1 MLNMTVVRMCK
12 KTMRQ
17 FKTKV
22 KSCMAKTGCEA
33 CQCWRSQRLSAS
45 IEVIKSCS
53 LSSASKLTAVDNK
66 YCRGNFSACRRYE
79 DESIGVLAA
88 CGRTAESLLLTA
100 KKLKYNFSILGN
112 VMERTHRLLVSRTS
126 PDDQSSL
133 SCSDLLKSNENLL
146 NYVIEN
152 PLSVL
157 DLEAIEGD
165 SSVTSQPT
173 SSTAECSLEDKINL
187 DFQMKLLDSA
197 TKIIL
202 NTLTSVQENLKKKY
216 FFDHILGFM
225 KFITDE
231 PSIN

>member
-12 KTMRQ
+12 QTMRQ

-45 IEVIKSCS
+45 IAVIS
-53 LSSASKLTAVDNK
+53 LSSASKLNAVDNK

-112 VMERTHRLLVSRTS
+112 VMERTHRLLESRTS
-126 PDDQSSL
+126 PDDKSSL
-133 SCSDLLKSNENLL
+133 SYSDILKINEELM
-146 NYVIEN
+146 NYVIKN
-152 PLSVL
+152 PFSIL
-157 DLEAIEGD
+157 DLEAIEKQ
-165 SSVTSQPT
+165 SSVTSPPT
-173 SSTAECSLEDKINL
+173 PSTAELSLEDKINQS
-187 DFQMKLLDSA
+187 F
-197 TKIIL
+197 
-202 NTLTSVQENLKKKY
+202 
-216 FFDHILGFM
+216 
-225 KFITDE
+225 
-231 PSIN
+231 

>member
-1 MLNMTVVRMCK
+1 M
-12 KTMRQ
+12 
-17 FKTKV
+17 
-22 KSCMAKTGCEA
+22 
-33 CQCWRSQRLSAS
+33 
-45 IEVIKSCS
+45 
-53 LSSASKLTAVDNK
+53 DNK
-66 YCRGNFSACRRYE
+66 YYRGNFSACRRYE

-100 KKLKYNFSILGN
+100 KKLKYNFSVLSN
-112 VMERTHRLLVSRTS
+112 VMERSHRLLGSRTL

-133 SCSDLLKSNENLL
+133 SCSDILKINKNLL
-146 NYVIEN
+146 NYVLEN

-157 DLEAIEGD
+157 DLETIEGD
-165 SSVTSQPT
+165 SSVTSPPT

-231 PSIN
+231 PQ